1 MQSMQQFAKEKLT
14 EGKMNENYAVLYQ
27 EFLMDPKTSAAGE
40 AISQKMFTDR
50 LYFDDK
56 KIRYVIVRHSQMELE
71 EIYTCVQGVAYPRI
85 YTEDAAILFQ
95 DGQQRRYSATVDY
108 SLKKLLD
115 EGEKAEAV
123 LKMGVTEPGVM
134 LHYCETHEL
143 NRDNLEIFQ
152 KLVLSDAFCSD
163 YKRKVRSKIL
173 DYYSEHVYGED
184 LDQYLKKMDYREYA
198 RVDKEKLLAVM
209 ISRGLFP
216 QHLPLWKNLVLRE
229 WQNLTF

>member
-1 MQSMQQFAKEKLT
+1 MREK
-14 EGKMNENYAVLYQ
+14 
-27 EFLMDPKTSAAGE
+27 
-40 AISQKMFTDR
+40 
-50 LYFDDK
+50 
-56 KIRYVIVRHSQMELE
+56 
-71 EIYTCVQGVAYPRI
+71 
-85 YTEDAAILFQ
+85 
-95 DGQQRRYSATVDY
+95 
-108 SLKKLLD
+108 
-115 EGEKAEAV
+115 KAEAV

-152 KLVLSDAFCSD
+152 KLVLSDAFGSD

-216 QHLPLWKNLVLRE
+216 QALAIVEEFGFEGVAKSDLLKLTSRMIIRCDMAEDEELLALASDVYRSGLYDEVILQYLMKYRFGPVDDIFPSGKVLPVLR
-229 WQNLTF
+229 WILMSWKSGSFSF